1 MIQIVRS
8 EPDAPVFFPSLLQE
22 SLFYDWRA
30 GNRPD
35 SYLFAPLVA
44 YPIPNRV
51 VPLPVRLTEDG
62 KAYIERALDAGLA
75 AEQEVLFVD
84 KDDRWG
90 QWISDRMSRAGF
102 HSETRTAGN
111 FNVLIFRR

>member
-8 EPDAPVFFPSLLQE
+8 EPGAPVVFPSLLQE

-30 GNRPD
+30 GNRPE

-51 VPLPVRLTEDG
+51 VPLPVRPTDEA
-62 KAYIERALDAGLA
+62 KAYIDHALQTDLA
-75 AEQEVLFVD
+75 AAQEVLFVD
-84 KDDRWG
+84 KDDRWA
-90 QWISDRMSRAGF
+90 QWIVERMGRAGF
-102 HSETRTAGN
+102 RSEVRPAGN
-111 FNVLIFRR
+111 FNVLAFRR